1 MAVIVKGV
9 TSGGGGAKIAT
20 ILNDDGTQK
29 LIISDKDS
37 VIDLTPLDSEI
48 NEQTDLIAQIQA
60 ELDAKAEGGGGSG
73 GIEVSGEIEITENG
87 VHDVAQY
94 ATANVNVQSA
104 PVLLWTNASPTS
116 GFDAQTVTL
125 ASGYSSYIVEVNY
138 SVGVQTQKGY
148 GLVYPTSVL
157 QGVAVSYPN
166 ISTIYVRQIN
176 SVSDGAINFGRVP
189 SGSYDFAIPARIW
202 GVKFTL

>member
-1 MAVIVKGV
+1 MDVRFVRYTRDVKG
-9 TSGGGGAKIAT
+9 KIAIT
-20 ILNDDGTQK
+20 ANGTY
-29 LIISDKDS
+29 
-37 VIDLTPLDSEI
+37 
-48 NEQTDLIAQIQA
+48 
-60 ELDAKAEGGGGSG
+60 
-73 GIEVSGEIEITENG
+73 
-87 VHDVAQY
+87 DVTKY
-94 ATANVNVQSA
+94 ASANVNVQSA
-104 PVLLWTNASPTS
+104 PVLLWTNANPTS
-116 GFDAQTVTL
+116 SFDAQTVRL
-125 ASGYSSYIVEVNY
+125 ASGYSGYIVEVNY